1 MSITAVTFAFSKM
14 RSTCDKNL
22 ANKTLSDIMNA
33 AISQKLAPIFMD
45 VTYHVFDPNFEC
57 FAKENT
63 FTTRLRKSQ
72 YSRNI

>member
-1 MSITAVTFAFSKM
+1 
-14 RSTCDKNL
+14 
-22 ANKTLSDIMNA
+22 MNA